1 MQHINKIC
9 LSCIVVLCTLT
20 VCSCSNRASA
30 EYLTNAQLTT
40 FCDAVI
46 STAVLDS
53 PSEPL
58 TDSCISKTRGLNSY
72 LASFDKHDVVSNGL
86 YSDGKYICVCSAQ
99 FLNDDQDNIVSVCYR
114 VTFVYDTATQHITD
128 AEVTDYAEI

>member
-40 FCDAVI
+40 LCDAVI

-53 PSEPL
+53 PSELL

-72 LASFDKHDVVSNGL
+72 LASLISMML
-86 YSDGKYICVCSAQ
+86 
-99 FLNDDQDNIVSVCYR
+99 FLTACIAMAN
-114 VTFVYDTATQHITD
+114 TFVFAVHNS
-128 AEVTDYAEI
+128 